1 MSTANPTGSDHERA
15 RAASVVLANP
25 EVFDDPR
32 RSAASGP
39 RLRWGVSTLMAAG
52 LLLTLGIFWWL
63 LLAGRPQGARAAGA
77 ISDVPALTLSGSG
90 TIGAEL
96 APALAEGFLKDKGAT
111 GVRREDGAGEV
122 VVTGTLPGAA
132 APSRIAIR
140 SGGSRE
146 AFVDLARGTADIGMA
161 SRPVQ
166 AGDLAGGSA
175 SLAEMT
181 SPAVERVLGM
191 DGLAVVVHPYN
202 PVRALTLGQLR
213 DIWSG
218 RIRDWSEVGGSRG
231 AIAVYSPEERSGAFE
246 TLQSLV
252 LGDRRLALSARRVAD
267 AKELSEAVSG
277 DLGGIGLV
285 GMPLIGDNK
294 ALEISQG
301 GAAALAPTALS
312 VRTEDYP
319 LARRLYLYA
328 RPKGESSWIAE
339 FLDFALSDA
348 GQKIVE
354 ESGFVGQAL
363 AGDDVAPYRIAG
375 AELPAPYARRTG
387 GASRVPLNFR
397 FRSGSEDL
405 DNKALADLDRL
416 AAFLKDPANQSRPVL
431 LLGFTD
437 SVGEEGENR
446 QLSNA
451 RAQAVGEQLA
461 AKGISAVETEGFG
474 EALPVATNEAEP
486 GRRKNRR
493 VEVWLGAPPAPPAVA
508 ALAVPAPPAPVP
520 APVAPPARAAAG
532 ATNP

>member
-15 RAASVVLANP
+15 RAASVVLANA

-32 RSAASGP
+32 RSGASGP
-39 RLRWGVSTLMAAG
+39 GLRWGVSTLMAVG
-52 LLLTLGIFWWL
+52 LLLTLGVFWWL
-63 LLAGRPQGARAAGA
+63 LLAGRPQGARAAA
-77 ISDVPALTLSGSG
+77 ALPDAPALTLSGSG

-96 APALAEGFLKDKGAT
+96 APALAEGFLKSKGAA

-122 VVTGTLPGAA
+122 VVTGTIPGSP

-140 SGGSRE
+140 SGGSRQ

-175 SLAEMT
+175 SLSEMT

-202 PVRALTLGQLR
+202 PVRALTLTQLR

-277 DLGGIGLV
+277 DLRAIGLV

-301 GAAALAPTALS
+301 GAGALAPTSLA

-328 RPKGESSWIAE
+328 RPKAENSLAAE
-339 FLDFALSDA
+339 FLAFALSDA

-363 AGDDVAPYRIAG
+363 AGAGVAPYRIAG
-375 AELPAPYARRTG
+375 VELPAPYARRTG

-416 AAFLKDPANQSRPVL
+416 AAFLKDPANQGRPVL

-451 RAQAVGEQLA
+451 RAQEVGEQLA
-461 AKGISAVETEGFG
+461 AKGITAVETEGFG
-474 EALPVATNEAEP
+474 EALPVATNDAET

-493 VEVWLGAPPAPPAVA
+493 VEVWLGAPPAASPTPPVVA
-508 ALAVPAPPAPVP
+508 ALAAAPATPAPAPAP
-520 APVAPPARAAAG
+520 AAAG